1 MIIIVT
7 VIINLILQLDQNVQK
22 NLTWM
27 KTIAEDEFLLVRLKP
42 LIAFQL
48 SRESSSAQKERKERS
63 KQTQETDKTM
73 ILQKNEKLRQRTNS
87 FYSTKKNYYSRI
99 F

>member
-1 MIIIVT
+1 
-7 VIINLILQLDQNVQK
+7 
-22 NLTWM
+22 M
-27 KTIAEDEFLLVRLKP
+27 KTRAEDEFLLVRLKP

-73 ILQKNEKLRQRTNS
+73 ILQTQEK
-87 FYSTKKNYYSRI
+87 
-99 F
+99 